1 VFETTENGTYLKP
14 LSEAALPFIFV
25 NGHKLKGMKP
35 VLLEANDRII
45 FGTGSCFL
53 FRNQD
58 KA

>member
-1 VFETTENGTYLKP
+1 
-14 LSEAALPFIFV
+14 LSESALPFIFV

-58 KA
+58 KAQNSKI